1 MKVEIEANELRNGQ
15 IEKLSLVDH
24 GANQSGFKIL
34 KAVEIPQESTMGE
47 KISKF
52 FSGKTE
58 DGAAQVAAV
67 YVRKGSAAQW
77 LPLIRKNGFRVEKE
91 HAALE
96 DDVLILKQEGYDEE
110 AVGSVVALTPDVAVQ
125 LDRVVKY
132 FDPYPES
139 SNFDENIKAAGFY
152 PGLNNALSTLA
163 DTVWNVL
170 NGVEDT
176 DEASAAIAKQ
186 VKAFGVHVNAL
197 VAELPTAVFKME
209 QEWLTK
215 EFEGSTV
222 STSDTTN
229 TLQDEESNMSGT
241 PVLKEAASGDLDGLL
256 EDAPAAD
263 AAVKKADDAADDAE
277 VVEAPVQFFK
287 GEEQLSKEAFEALAD
302 EDEVIVKQEG
312 EDDKTLTKAA
322 IVKGGDEGAPKTG
335 GSPGNPVVDNTSDT
349 GAVQL
354 DEGGV
359 PEGFRKEERV
369 VKAMEDGKLVEK
381 TQLWFINDESK
392 EEIFGGFVEK
402 ADPEADAAAAT
413 SAADDTEYTPAEIK
427 IFEEMGVMV
436 KAVTDVKDLIT
447 KQGERI
453 DAVEKAADEAQETAD
468 NTVVLPTAADDLGN
482 DIATLSGQ
490 RRIVKEDGAAPAATG
505 KTDIFKGLLPGIEG
519 NAA

>member
-1 MKVEIEANELRNGQ
+1 MVKVEVEAHELRNGE
-15 IEKLSLVDH
+15 IEKLSLVTH
-24 GANQSGFKIL
+24 GAIRQPFKIL
-34 KAVEIPQESTMGE
+34 KTEEISQESTQTMGE

-52 FSGKTE
+52 FSGNTE
-58 DGAAQVAAV
+58 EGAAQVAAV

-96 DDVLILKQEGYDEE
+96 NDVLILKQEGYDEE
-110 AVGSVVALTPDVAVQ
+110 AAGSVVALTPDVAVQ

-139 SNFDENIKAAGFY
+139 ANFDENIKAAGFY

-263 AAVKKADDAADDAE
+263 AAVKKADDAAEDAE

-322 IVKGGDEGAPKTG
+322 IVKGDEGAPKTG
-335 GSPGNPVVDNTSDT
+335 GSPGNPVVENTSDT

-359 PEGFRKEERV
+359 PAGFRKEERI
-369 VKAMEDGKLVEK
+369 VKELVEGKLVEK
-381 TQLWFINDESK
+381 TQLWFINDDK
-392 EEIFGGFVEK
+392 EEIFGGYVEK

-413 SAADDTEYTPAEIK
+413 AAADNTEYTPAEIK
-427 IFEEMGVMV
+427 LFEAMGVMV
-436 KAVTDVKDLIT
+436 KAVTEVKDLVT

-453 DAVEKAADEAQETAD
+453 DAVEKTADTAQETAD

-482 DIATLSGQ
+482 AIATLSGQ
-490 RRIVKEDGAAPAATG
+490 RGIVKEAAPAAIE
-505 KTDIFKGLLPGIEG
+505 KEDVFKGLLPGIEG